1 MLAASVVSFSFLC
14 ISNSHATIK
23 CTHFQQFNNV
33 VTHLTTQARCHFH
46 NIVIIMVTMNTLE
59 TLAAISADLT
69 AIVSAEDRYI
79 RLLDTLKRAIPFNA
93 AALLRVA
100 GNVLIPI
107 AARGLAPDATAR
119 EYPRSMHPR
128 LDIICSNT
136 EPVIFSKDS
145 PLPDPF
151 DGLLLMEPDVT
162 HHIHACMGCPLRVG
176 EQLVGVLVADALDP
190 GAFDHLPPEFLK
202 AVGSMAAAQMHTVDL
217 MSALEERARR
227 QGQIATDLMRDVQS
241 RQGNKIIGESA
252 PMAQLRREIMLV
264 AKSDFTTL
272 ILGETGVGK
281 ELVARA
287 IHQQSTRSAVAM
299 LYLNCAALPEHLAE
313 SELFGHVK
321 GAFTGAT
328 ADRTGKFE
336 LADGGTLFLDEIG
349 ELSLEIQAKI
359 LRAIQEGEVQR
370 IGSEKMV
377 HVDVRL
383 IAATNRNLE
392 KEVKHGRFRADLY
405 HRLNV
410 YPLRV
415 PPLRERKDD
424 IALLTGFFCERMQL
438 RMGLGNVRN
447 SREALTML
455 QAYNWPGNVRELEN
469 IISRAVLKASA
480 GEKNENTIILL
491 PHHLPA
497 DLLDSGE
504 KNVSPTSP
512 QTAIINARPMQL
524 REAVKQFQIECIKQA
539 LLRNDNN
546 WAATARD
553 LGMHRSNLHNLA
565 TRLGIR

>member
-1 MLAASVVSFSFLC
+1 
-14 ISNSHATIK
+14 
-23 CTHFQQFNNV
+23 
-33 VTHLTTQARCHFH
+33 
-46 NIVIIMVTMNTLE
+46 MNTLE

-79 RLLDTLKRAIPFNA
+79 RLLDTLKRAIPYNA
-93 AALLRVA
+93 AALLRVT
-100 GNVLIPI
+100 GKVLIPV
-107 AARGLAPDATAR
+107 AARGLAPEAMAR

-128 LDIICSNT
+128 LNIICSSP
-136 EPVIFSKDS
+136 EPIVFSKDS

-176 EQLVGVLVADALDP
+176 EELVGVLVADALDP

-241 RQGNKIIGESA
+241 RQGSRIIGESA
-252 PMAQLRREIMLV
+252 PMSQLRREIMVV

-287 IHQQSTRSAVAM
+287 IHQQSGRSTVPM
-299 LYLNCAALPEHLAE
+299 LYLNCAALPENLAE
-313 SELFGHVK
+313 SELFGHVR
-321 GAFTGAT
+321 GSFTGAT

-392 KEVKHGRFRADLY
+392 KEVEHNRFRADLY

-415 PPLRERKDD
+415 PPLRERKED
-424 IALLTGFFCERMQL
+424 IAMLAGFFCERMQL

-447 SREALTML
+447 SREALEML
-455 QAYNWPGNVRELEN
+455 KIYNWPGNVRELEN

-480 GEKNENTIILL
+480 GIQSEDFIILQ

-497 DLLDSGE
+497 DLLENGE
-504 KNVSPTSP
+504 KRVLPIP
-512 QTAIINARPMQL
+512 QQAEVIRSHPMLL
-524 REAVKQFQIECIKQA
+524 REAVKQFQIECIEQS
-539 LLRNDNN
+539 LSRNNNN